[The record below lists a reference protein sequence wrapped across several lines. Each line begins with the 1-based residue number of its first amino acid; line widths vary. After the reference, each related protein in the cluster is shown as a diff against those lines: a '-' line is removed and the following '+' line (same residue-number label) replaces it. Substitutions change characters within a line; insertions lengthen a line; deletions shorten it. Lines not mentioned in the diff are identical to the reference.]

1 MRGQTCGMNC
11 HEIHMEY
18 EDAQERRQR
27 QECKSAKDGAPSAKV
42 RAPSA
47 KVRAPSAKVRVPSA
61 KVRVPSVKVQAPTDS
76 SGRKLP
82 RSQVRP
88 RGGQGEAKARGGA
101 VQTTSDGVE
110 RLGSFGLAPARPLL
124 TNYVSVP
131 RALLAYVRT
140 NGGWRADGGGR
151 AQLEIFCRQDKPLS
165 TSTKK
170 AAA

>member
-1 MRGQTCGMNC
+1 MCMRGQTCGMNC

-88 RGGQGEAKARGGA
+88 RGGQGGGQGERWGCADDERRRGAAGEFRPGTGTPASHKLRERAAGPACICADEWGVACGRRGACTVGNFLQAR
-101 VQTTSDGVE
+101 
-110 RLGSFGLAPARPLL
+110 
-124 TNYVSVP
+124 
-131 RALLAYVRT
+131 
-140 NGGWRADGGGR
+140 
-151 AQLEIFCRQDKPLS
+151 
-165 TSTKK
+165 
-170 AAA
+170 